1 MKSYFFLLV
10 FSLGLATTS
19 CKSEK
24 KSELPLATVTL
35 PLHNKRVLI
44 LGNSITQHGY
54 YVDFIDYYLRKHY
67 TDNSLDIISIGLS
80 SETISG
86 SSEPGRDFPRPN
98 VRERLGRALKDIKPD
113 VVLACYGMND
123 GNYHPLDSLRFQEYK
138 NGISELKTKVEGIG
152 AQLILL
158 TPTLFDP
165 NPIADRVSKEGEPHA
180 YWHPYYKYNDV
191 LTVYS
196 DWLLSLETEELQVID
211 LHHHLNPILEN
222 MKRITSDSTFVPD
235 GVHPNKIG
243 HFYMAQKILKD
254 LYPEVSIE
262 NPVSEI
268 ERLETDSLYSL
279 VSKRRVLRAE
289 GWRNYIGYTKDG
301 NTVKSDSISAT
312 ITNVELLDDAILKL
326 LKS

>member
-10 FSLGLATTS
+10 FSLGLATS

-24 KSELPLATVTL
+24 KAELPIATVAL

-54 YVDFIDYYLRKHY
+54 YIDFIDYYLRKHY

-98 VRERLGRALKDIKPD
+98 VRERLDRALKDIKPD

-123 GNYHPLDSLRFQEYK
+123 GNYHPLDSLRFEDYK

-326 LKS
+326 LKP